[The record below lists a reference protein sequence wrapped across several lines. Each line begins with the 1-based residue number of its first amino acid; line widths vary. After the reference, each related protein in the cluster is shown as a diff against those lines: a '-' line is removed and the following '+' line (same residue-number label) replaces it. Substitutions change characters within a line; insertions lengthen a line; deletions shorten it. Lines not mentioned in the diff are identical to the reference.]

1 MPALKGRTAL
11 VTGGSR
17 GIGAAIATTLAA
29 NGAAVAVVARDG
41 ARAKKVADGLIV
53 KGGKAAAFACDVAD
67 YAAVEAMLA
76 KVEDRLG
83 PVSIVV
89 NNAGVIDPI
98 APLAQSDP
106 QQWAENIRVNLIGGY
121 NVVRATLPGL
131 LRARGTLLNMSSGAA
146 HRPLE
151 GWSAYCA
158 GKAGFRMLTEALA
171 LECKSQGLRVFGLSP
186 GTVDTD
192 MQVKIRASG
201 INPVSQIPR
210 EQLARP
216 EDPAKATLYLCGK
229 EADDLIGTEVSL
241 RDPAFRARLGLG

>member
-17 GIGAAIATTLAA
+17 GIGAAIATLLAA
-29 NGAAVAVVARDG
+29 NGAAVAVVARDT
-41 ARAKKVADGLIV
+41 AKAKKLADGLIV
-53 KGGKAAAFACDVAD
+53 KGGKAAGFACDVAD

-89 NNAGVIDPI
+89 NNAGIIDPI
-98 APLAQSDP
+98 GPIADSDP
-106 QQWAENIRVNLIGGY
+106 KAWAENIRINLIGGY

-131 LRARGTLLNMSSGAA
+131 MRVKGTLVNMSSGAA
-146 HRPLE
+146 HRALE

-158 GKAGFRMLTEALA
+158 GKAGFKMLTEALA
-171 LECKSQGLRVFGLSP
+171 VECKGLRVFGLSP
-186 GTVDTD
+186 GTIDTD

-210 EQLARP
+210 ENLAKP
-216 EDPAKATLYLCGK
+216 EDPAKATLYLCSK
-229 EADDLIGTEVSL
+229 DADDLIGTEVSL
-241 RDPAFRARLGLG
+241 RDAAFRARVGLG

>member
-41 ARAKKVADGLIV
+41 AKAKKLADGLVI

-67 YAAVEAMLA
+67 YSAVEAMLM
-76 KVEDRLG
+76 KVDDRLG
-83 PVSIVV
+83 PVSIVI
-89 NNAGVIDPI
+89 NNAGIIDPI
-98 APLAQSDP
+98 APIADSDP
-106 QQWAENIRVNLIGGY
+106 QQWAENIRVNLTGGY
-121 NVVRATLPGL
+121 NVVRATLSGL
-131 LRARGTLLNMSSGAA
+131 LAARGTLVNMSSGAA
-146 HRPLE
+146 HRALE

-158 GKAGFRMLTEALA
+158 GKAGFAMLTQALA
-171 LECKSQGLRVFGLSP
+171 LECKDQGLRVFGLSP
-186 GTVDTD
+186 GTIDTD

-201 INPVSQIPR
+201 LNPVSQIPR
-210 EQLARP
+210 ENLAKP
-216 EDPAKATLYLCGK
+216 EDPARATLYLCTK

-241 RDPAFRARLGLG
+241 RDPAFRARAGLG

>member
-11 VTGGSR
+11 ITGGSR

-41 ARAKKVADGLIV
+41 AKAKKLADGLVV
-53 KGGKAAAFACDVAD
+53 KGGKAAGFACDVAD
-67 YAAVEAMLA
+67 YAAVEALLN

-83 PVSIVV
+83 AVSIVI

-98 APLAQSDP
+98 APIAESDP
-106 QQWAENIRVNLIGGY
+106 KQWAENIRINLIGGY

-131 LRARGTLLNMSSGAA
+131 LRAKGTLVNMSSGAA
-146 HRPLE
+146 HRALE

-158 GKAGFRMLTEALA
+158 GKAGFAMLTEALA
-171 LECKSQGLRVFGLSP
+171 VECKAQGLRVFGLSP
-186 GTVDTD
+186 GTIDTD

-210 EQLARP
+210 EALAKP
-216 EDPAKATLYLCGK
+216 DDPAKATLYLCGK

-241 RDPAFRARLGLG
+241 RDAAFRARIGLG

>member
-17 GIGAAIATTLAA
+17 GIGAAIATALAQA
-29 NGAAVAVVARDG
+29 GAAVAVVARDG
-41 ARAKKVADGLIV
+41 AKAKKLADGLVV
-53 KGGKAAAFACDVAD
+53 KGGKAAGFACDVAD
-67 YAAVEAMLA
+67 YGAVEAMLT
-76 KVEDRLG
+76 KVDDRLG
-83 PVSIVV
+83 QVSIVI

-98 APLAQSDP
+98 GSIADSDP
-106 QQWAENIRVNLIGGY
+106 KAWAENIRINLIGGY

-131 LRARGTLLNMSSGAA
+131 LAARGTLINMSSGAA
-146 HRPLE
+146 HRALE
-151 GWSAYCA
+151 GWSAYCSS
-158 GKAGFRMLTEALA
+158 KAGFAMLTEALA

-186 GTVDTD
+186 GTIDTD

-210 EQLARP
+210 ENLAKP

-241 RDPAFRARLGLG
+241 RDAGFRARIGLG

>member
-17 GIGAAIATTLAA
+17 GIGAAIATALAA

-41 ARAKKVADGLIV
+41 AKAKKVADGLVI
-53 KGGKAAAFACDVAD
+53 KGGKAAGFACDVSD
-67 YAAVEAMLA
+67 YAAVEAMLV

-98 APLAQSDP
+98 SAIAESDP
-106 QQWAENIRVNLIGGY
+106 KAWAENIRINLIGGY

-131 LRARGTLLNMSSGAA
+131 LRARSTLVNMSSGAA
-146 HRPLE
+146 HRALE

-158 GKAGFRMLTEALA
+158 GKAGFAMLTEALA
-171 LECKSQGLRVFGLSP
+171 VECRAQGLRVFGLSP
-186 GTVDTD
+186 GTIDTD

-201 INPVSQIPR
+201 VNPVSQIPR
-210 EQLARP
+210 EALAKP

-241 RDPAFRARLGLG
+241 RDAAFRARIGLG